1 MADGWEECSLIVELV
16 RKQGIEN
23 NVEYTVAL
31 LNTNLNVPANCE
43 QNVDL

>member
-1 MADGWEECSLIVELV
+1 MADGWEECSLIAELV
-16 RKQGIEN
+16 RKQGNEN

-31 LNTNLNVPANCE
+31 LNTHLNVPANCE